1 MTSRPSIDSRFLFWV
16 HHGRISY
23 SKGSAVLKMLEH
35 FMEPHNF
42 RQGIRNFLKKF
53 AFENAATPDL
63 WASLQ
68 VS

>member
-1 MTSRPSIDSRFLFWV
+1 
-16 HHGRISY
+16 
-23 SKGSAVLKMLEH
+23 MLEH

-42 RQGIRNFLKKF
+42 QQGIRNFLKKF

>member
-1 MTSRPSIDSRFLFWV
+1 
-16 HHGRISY
+16 
-23 SKGSAVLKMLEH
+23 MLEH

-42 RQGIRNFLKKF
+42 QQGIRNFLKKF

-68 VS
+68 VSWADEKPGYLP